1 MKIRELF
8 AKPVDRP
15 IEGVIKADDDTHL
28 AVEVDEYIVT
38 NEVAKHIESF
48 FEAYNAQSSES
59 GVWISGFFGS
69 GKSHL
74 LKMLSL
80 VLENREIDG
89 TRAGEVFSAK
99 IEDAILRA
107 EVGKAIAVPSQSI
120 LFNIDQKSDII
131 SKQETDAILAVFLK
145 VFNEMQGFYPK
156 QPYIAQFERDLARK
170 GHYEAF
176 KAAFEQEAGEPWEQG
191 RETAHGLDSEPFAR
205 AYASVSGASYEEGL
219 KLLDRYYNNF
229 KLSIEDFA
237 NMVRDYI
244 DAQVPNFRLNFFVDE
259 VGQYIADNSKLMVN
273 LQTLAESLG
282 TKCRGR
288 SWIMVTSQEDMSTVV
303 GAMAKIHTTD
313 DFSKIQDRFKTRL
326 PLTSKDVSEVI
337 QKRLLEK
344 DSDNPTITDN
354 LHELYEREKSNFRT
368 LFEFGDGS
376 RAFRP
381 YSGREAFCGFY
392 PFVPYQ
398 FDLFQSAIIA
408 LSRHNAFTGKH
419 ASVGERSMLGV
430 FQEVA
435 KKIADETYGHLAT
448 FDLMYEGIRS
458 VIKTEHQS
466 AILMAERN
474 LSHGTAHCILK
485 ALFLVKYLKEFKGTP
500 RNIAILVIDRFDIDL
515 TAHEK
520 DVREALNILE
530 QNTYVQRTGELYE
543 FLTDD
548 EKDVENE
555 IKATDVDESAVNE
568 LAAGILF
575 NEIIRDTKIRHE
587 DNQQD
592 YAFSRKLDGNL
603 LGREHE
609 LAVNIISPLNEFHG
623 DEATLIN
630 HAMGKPD
637 LLILL
642 ASDQR
647 LLSDLNLYAKT
658 DKYIRQSQQSTMAD
672 SLRPILAD
680 KGQQNIQRKADI
692 RQKLEQ
698 LLSEAKVIVN
708 GTEITGLSGDARS
721 RVTGAFHQLIRFAY
735 PYLKMLKV
743 IYREDSVQKILAEQ
757 GDALFQHDDQTLS
770 ESEQELL
777 TDIRRHQGRGER
789 PTVAT
794 ILTSFGHRP
803 YGWYQATTLA
813 NLAKLFMRSKIELR
827 ADSNILDKDGVLH
840 HLTNSRRFTNT
851 LVFLQEEFDSLAVQ
865 KLKNFHQEFFDE
877 GNPGTEAKDVAQ
889 RFQDKLKAE
898 ISVLEEFRERE
909 ESFPF
914 VRQLS
919 GPIAML
925 KAWVEKSYA
934 VYLNELPSFEEDWLG
949 AKEDTIDPIR
959 KFVHGQ

>member
-1 MKIRELF
+1 M
-8 AKPVDRP
+8 
-15 IEGVIKADDDTHL
+15 
-28 AVEVDEYIVT
+28 
-38 NEVAKHIESF
+38 
-48 FEAYNAQSSES
+48 
-59 GVWISGFFGS
+59 
-69 GKSHL
+69 
-74 LKMLSL
+74 
-80 VLENREIDG
+80 
-89 TRAGEVFSAK
+89 
-99 IEDAILRA
+99 
-107 EVGKAIAVPSQSI
+107 
-120 LFNIDQKSDII
+120 
-131 SKQETDAILAVFLK
+131 
-145 VFNEMQGFYPK
+145 
-156 QPYIAQFERDLARK
+156 
-170 GHYEAF
+170 
-176 KAAFEQEAGEPWEQG
+176 
-191 RETAHGLDSEPFAR
+191 
-205 AYASVSGASYEEGL
+205 
-219 KLLDRYYNNF
+219 
-229 KLSIEDFA
+229 
-237 NMVRDYI
+237 
-244 DAQVPNFRLNFFVDE
+244 
-259 VGQYIADNSKLMVN
+259 
-273 LQTLAESLG
+273 
-282 TKCRGR
+282 
-288 SWIMVTSQEDMSTVV
+288 
-303 GAMAKIHTTD
+303 
-313 DFSKIQDRFKTRL
+313 
-326 PLTSKDVSEVI
+326 
-337 QKRLLEK
+337 
-344 DSDNPTITDN
+344 
-354 LHELYEREKSNFRT
+354 
-368 LFEFGDGS
+368 
-376 RAFRP
+376 
-381 YSGREAFCGFY
+381 
-392 PFVPYQ
+392 
-398 FDLFQSAIIA
+398 
-408 LSRHNAFTGKH
+408 
-419 ASVGERSMLGV
+419 
-430 FQEVA
+430 
-435 KKIADETYGHLAT
+435 
-448 FDLMYEGIRS
+448 
-458 VIKTEHQS
+458 
-466 AILMAERN
+466 
-474 LSHGTAHCILK
+474 
-485 ALFLVKYLKEFKGTP
+485 
-500 RNIAILVIDRFDIDL
+500 
-515 TAHEK
+515 
-520 DVREALNILE
+520 
-530 QNTYVQRTGELYE
+530 
-543 FLTDD
+543 
-548 EKDVENE
+548 
-555 IKATDVDESAVNE
+555 NE

-803 YGWYQATTLA
+803 YGWYQAATLA

-959 KFVHGQ
+959 KFVHGQQAQVYREIHTFLRDNKPNLTDTAPEETGELEDFFAAETPYRGNALQQAKMLSDQLRKQIDAQLSDARKDAAEKVRKMAANIESLDGFVDLDKDERKRLFAQSEEIIAEINDASLIAVIRNKLNQYTIEGYQKQLTLLNESLKERRQSEGVEEPPARYVTRMSVPIAFRKQIIASEKDLMDYLKALETAFRKALKEGKRIALQDEP